1 MKKNEKSVW
10 GPDGFESP
18 KPIPT
23 YEENL
28 SKEKPKP
35 KNDKLNRYDI
45 ATRILFFGGFL
56 FIMIF
61 LYRFDNHIDGDGPCS
76 SFWTS
81 VTEECETHQT
91 QNVFLWY
98 GGWVAIGA
106 SMFTIFLGYIK
117 RQEEVSRNK

>member
-28 SKEKPKP
+28 PKEKPKP
-35 KNDKLNRYDI
+35 KSDKLNGYEI

-56 FIMIF
+56 LMMIS
-61 LYRFDNHIDGDGPCS
+61 LDRFDNHIDGDGPCS
-76 SFWTS
+76 SFWTRG
-81 VTEECETHQT
+81 TEECEMHQT
-91 QNVFLWY
+91 QNFFLWY
-98 GGWVAIGA
+98 GGLGA
-106 SMFTIFLGYIK
+106 MVSSMFTLVLGHIK
-117 RQEEVSRNK
+117 RQEEINRNK